1 MTVAAIAMTRLAGAI
16 DGVIGVDTH
25 RDTQTAALVRPT
37 GASIGSTV
45 ISTDPAGF
53 AQLLNFVLVHAP
65 GPRLVWAVEGSRSYG
80 LGLVRF
86 LQRHD
91 QRVVEVD
98 HPRRPARRRG
108 KSDQLDAVQAARE
121 ALARTSQSDP
131 RADGPREGLRV
142 LLLARDTAVSARTA
156 AINTLKAL
164 ILTAPDELRSQLR
177 GQSALAQARRC
188 AAMRGSGRRSP

>member
-1 MTVAAIAMTRLAGAI
+1 MLAEEVDA
-16 DGVIGVDTH
+16 VIGVDTH
-25 RDTQTAALVRPT
+25 RDTHTAALVRPT
-37 GASIGSTV
+37 GASIAATV

-53 AQLLNFVLVHAP
+53 AHLLDFAIAHAP

-86 LQRHD
+86 LQRHG

-121 ALARTSQSDP
+121 ALARTAQSNP
-131 RADGPREGLRV
+131 RRRPPRGAAGAAAGPRH
-142 LLLARDTAVSARTA
+142 
-156 AINTLKAL
+156 
-164 ILTAPDELRSQLR
+164 R
-177 GQSALAQARRC
+177 GQRPHRRDQH
-188 AAMRGSGRRSP
+188 P